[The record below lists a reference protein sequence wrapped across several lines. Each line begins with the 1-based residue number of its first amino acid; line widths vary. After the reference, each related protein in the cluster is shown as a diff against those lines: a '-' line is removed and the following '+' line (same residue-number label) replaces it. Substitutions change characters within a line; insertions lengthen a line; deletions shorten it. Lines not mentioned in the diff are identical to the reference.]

1 MVSTNLLHTL
11 QHLPRADKL
20 YVMQFLVSALTQEEG
35 ELLQPGLEY
44 PVWSPYDA
52 VEAAHT
58 MLSVLHAT
66 EPERHA
72 EC

>member
-1 MVSTNLLHTL
+1 MVSTDLLHTL

-20 YVMQFLVSALTQEEG
+20 YVMQFLVSTLAQEEE
-35 ELLQPGLEY
+35 ELLKPNLAY

-58 MLSVLHAT
+58 MLQVLHSAES
-66 EPERHA
+66 EPHA
-72 EC
+72 ER

>member
-20 YVMQFLVSALTQEEG
+20 YVMQFLVSTLAQEE
-35 ELLQPGLEY
+35 ELLKPNLAY

-58 MLSVLHAT
+58 MLQVLHSA
-66 EPERHA
+66 ESEHHA
-72 EC
+72 ER